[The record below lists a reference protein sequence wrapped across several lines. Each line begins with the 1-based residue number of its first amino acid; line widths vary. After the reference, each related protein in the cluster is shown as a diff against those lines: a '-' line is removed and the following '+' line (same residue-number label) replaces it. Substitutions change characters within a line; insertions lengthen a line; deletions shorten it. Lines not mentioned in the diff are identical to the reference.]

1 MQLEI
6 LFFGITSDLIGKRS
20 VKMEFE
26 EGINLDELKKH
37 LLDKFPKLK
46 HHPNFSMAVN
56 TEYALASLILQNNDI
71 VALIPPVSGG

>member
-6 LFFGITSDLIGKRS
+6 LFFGITSDLIGNRS

-26 EGINLDELKKH
+26 EGIRLGELKKSI
-37 LLDKFPKLK
+37 LAKFPKLK
-46 HHPNFSMAVN
+46 HQSNFSMAVN
-56 TEYALASLILQNNDI
+56 MEYAEENFVLKNNDI

>member
-26 EGINLDELKKH
+26 EGINLNELKKSI
-37 LLDKFPKLK
+37 LEKFPKLK
-46 HHPNFSMAVN
+46 HHSDFSMAVN
-56 TEYALASLILQNNDI
+56 MEYAEASFVLKNNDI